1 MAALAEYA
9 DQCYLDRLVS
19 LVSDSAPPEE
29 SPSSVRERC
38 RELVR
43 RARCCGFSTEFEV
56 ATYVAC
62 GFVEGMDFDQRDDRR
77 YRSVLE
83 SAGLSARSKA
93 EMLAFVLDNAA
104 EEDADED

>member
-1 MAALAEYA
+1 
-9 DQCYLDRLVS
+9 
-19 LVSDSAPPEE
+19 
-29 SPSSVRERC
+29 
-38 RELVR
+38 
-43 RARCCGFSTEFEV
+43 
-56 ATYVAC
+56 VAC